1 MVRAAADRL
10 AGARAASDFIAVNI
24 ALEAFLIHARNIR
37 DFFRPKGR
45 HNDVLAR
52 DFLSP
57 PPRVR
62 LSRLR
67 NRRLKQRLDRAI
79 AHLTF
84 SRSRLGRRWRVQ
96 ALLSEIDTAMAA
108 FIARLETEKPVLAR
122 IMQVS
127 NRDDG

>member
-1 MVRAAADRL
+1 
-10 AGARAASDFIAVNI
+10 
-24 ALEAFLIHARNIR
+24 
-37 DFFRPKGR
+37 
-45 HNDVLAR
+45 VLAR